1 MRTTLT
7 LDDALLEAAASLAK
21 ARGTHLGE
29 VISEWARRGLAAES
43 AAATRPDGF
52 PVFAARGKP
61 ITSQQVKALLDDE
74 GTGTAAQDGEDH
86 P

>member
-1 MRTTLT
+1 MRTTIT
-7 LDDALLEAAASLAK
+7 LDDALLEAAAPLAK

-29 VISEWARRGLAAES
+29 VISEWARRGLAAEG
-43 AAATRPDGF
+43 AATPRPDGF

-61 ITSQQVKALLDDE
+61 ITSQQVKVLLDDE
-74 GTGTAAQDGEDH
+74 NIGPTAPDGGIV

>member
-7 LDDALLEAAASLAK
+7 LDDALLEAAAPLAK

-43 AAATRPDGF
+43 AAAPRPDGF

-61 ITSQQVKALLDDE
+61 ITSRQVKVLLDDE
-74 GTGTAAQDGEDH
+74 GTGTAGANGEVL